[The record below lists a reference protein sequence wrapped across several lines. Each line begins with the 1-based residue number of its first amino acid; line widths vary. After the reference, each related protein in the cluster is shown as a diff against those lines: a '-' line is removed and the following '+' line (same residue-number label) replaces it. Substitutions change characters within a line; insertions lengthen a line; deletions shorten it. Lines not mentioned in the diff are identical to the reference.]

1 MWGVKRGSVLLR
13 KESTL
18 KAAIGWYSVAL
29 GEPVKTIQQGGCY
42 DLYARS
48 IKSELGPMR
57 VATVYRLTTTYGR
70 ATIARYPSPQAP
82 NYWIL
87 DSDLDLAEQI
97 HQGLG
102 VPTLGFGAKV
112 PVIIALRSVG
122 WMPVEIARTLETSKD
137 YVDAVLAAPE
147 KYLIPAR
154 HFAQKEDTE

>member
-18 KAAIGWYSVAL
+18 KAAIGWYATAIAYDR
-29 GEPVKTIQQGGCY
+29 PVRTIQNGGCY
-42 DLYARS
+42 DLYAEGIEGKVS
-48 IKSELGPMR
+48 T
-57 VATVYRLTTTYGR
+57 AYRLTTTYGQ
-70 ATIARYPSPQAP
+70 ATIARYPSPQVP
-82 NYWIL
+82 GYWIKTA
-87 DSDLDLAEQI
+87 DLDLAEQI

-137 YVDAVLAAPE
+137 YVDAVLTNPSQ
-147 KYLIPAR
+147 YLIPAR
-154 HFAQKEDTE
+154 HFAQKEDAK